1 MHLNLQ
7 ILVDLTTIS
16 QMGKTYSVCVNGG
29 NEIFVFHLW
38 MTWSEL
44 NDELWLFVYKSEYF
58 AIQGNNVLLCFITYM
73 LLEVIFVFFPGLFSL
88 RKKIEGVVLQ
98 ADMLA
103 PAALELEEASRIRQE
118 EMIRKYNLWD
128 DVTKSNEILGKLAD
142 SSKVVD
148 TLKDLT
154 YKVMCYS
161 LVEFNW

>member
-1 MHLNLQ
+1 
-7 ILVDLTTIS
+7 
-16 QMGKTYSVCVNGG
+16 
-29 NEIFVFHLW
+29 
-38 MTWSEL
+38 
-44 NDELWLFVYKSEYF
+44 
-58 AIQGNNVLLCFITYM
+58 M
-73 LLEVIFVFFPGLFSL
+73 LLEVIFVFFLGLFSL

-128 DVTKSNEILGKLAD
+128 DVTKSNEILVKLAD

-161 LVEFNW
+161 LVGFNW